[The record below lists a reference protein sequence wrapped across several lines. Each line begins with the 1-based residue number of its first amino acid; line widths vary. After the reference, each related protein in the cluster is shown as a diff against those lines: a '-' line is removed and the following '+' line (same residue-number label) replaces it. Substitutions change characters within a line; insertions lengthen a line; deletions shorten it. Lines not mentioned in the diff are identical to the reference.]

1 MSCGIYCIE
10 NKINHKKYVGQ
21 SIDIKSRWTQ
31 HRHTSSLVRDT
42 FLYRAMDKYG
52 VENFDFYI
60 LEECQPDELDIKEIY
75 WIATLDTYN
84 YGYNM
89 TLGGSG
95 LAGYKAYNRN
105 CIPKNFGMLSNNID
119 ETVPIIKLD
128 TDYEVLEYYVSVQ
141 DCARANGIASTN
153 ISKTASGKN
162 NTCHGYIFMYFNDI
176 KDMTTDEIISYR
188 LHQRKNYKWTH
199 PVHEVLTFLGDKE
212 NIITIDNEGD
222 LCLDDALS
230 ISDNKDGTYTLFVH
244 LANPASIIPYT
255 SSTMKEALK
264 RCNTLYL
271 LDDSICQIIYY
282 HYYLISIPMLLLLK

>member
-95 LAGYKAYNRN
+95 LVGYKAYNRN
-105 CIPKNFGMLSNNID
+105 CIPKNFGMLSNGVD

-128 TDYEVLEYYVSVQ
+128 TNYEVLEYYVSVQ

-188 LHQRKNYKWTH
+188 LHQRKNYKDSTLKSIDRISSSG
-199 PVHEVLTFLGDKE
+199 E
-212 NIITIDNEGD
+212 IINNYE
-222 LCLDDALS
+222 S
-230 ISDNKDGTYTLFVH
+230 ISQAAKELNLDPSSISKVCKGKLKQTHGYKVRYAVVNNK
-244 LANPASIIPYT
+244 
-255 SSTMKEALK
+255 E
-264 RCNTLYL
+264 
-271 LDDSICQIIYY
+271 
-282 HYYLISIPMLLLLK
+282 

>member
-95 LAGYKAYNRN
+95 LVGYKAYNRN
-105 CIPKNFGMLSNNID
+105 CIPKNFGMLSNGVLLQVIFITFRLKKIWTTDQLLQKAIISNRRL
-119 ETVPIIKLD
+119 IKLKNLL
-128 TDYEVLEYYVSVQ
+128 VLLV
-141 DCARANGIASTN
+141 
-153 ISKTASGKN
+153 
-162 NTCHGYIFMYFNDI
+162 
-176 KDMTTDEIISYR
+176 
-188 LHQRKNYKWTH
+188 
-199 PVHEVLTFLGDKE
+199 
-212 NIITIDNEGD
+212 
-222 LCLDDALS
+222 
-230 ISDNKDGTYTLFVH
+230 
-244 LANPASIIPYT
+244 
-255 SSTMKEALK
+255 
-264 RCNTLYL
+264 
-271 LDDSICQIIYY
+271 
-282 HYYLISIPMLLLLK
+282 